1 MKAIP
6 ARQSP
11 TGNEP
16 LVLCEHKDGVAI
28 LTLNRPDKRN
38 TLSRQML
45 VSLRDIFDAIRDD
58 PDVRVVILGANGTV
72 FSSGHDMKEV
82 LGNNRDGIE
91 SLFSLSTGVMEA
103 IRLSPKPV
111 IAQVQGLATAAGC
124 QLVASCDLA
133 VAASSAGFQ
142 TPGVHIGLFCSTPM
156 VPLSRAVPLKKAME
170 MLLTGEA
177 ISAEEAYRVGLVNHV
192 VPPEELAA
200 ATMQLAQKI
209 IPFSSYTIALGKQAF
224 YKQLALDQS
233 SAYEVGKEAMVRNAL
248 AEDAHEGMSAFLEK
262 RQPRWKHR

>member
-1 MKAIP
+1 MKAKP

-11 TGNEP
+11 AGSEP
-16 LVLCEHKDGVAI
+16 PVLSEHQDGVAI

-58 PDVRVVILGANGTV
+58 PEVRVVILGANGPV
-72 FSSGHDMKEV
+72 FSSGHDINEV
-82 LGNNRDGIE
+82 LGIDRDGID

-111 IAQVQGLATAAGC
+111 IAQVLGLATAAGC
-124 QLVASCDLA
+124 QLVASCDMV
-133 VAASSAGFQ
+133 VAASSARFQ

-156 VPLSRAVPLKKAME
+156 VPLSRAIPPKKALE

-192 VPPEELAA
+192 VPPEELEA
-200 ATMQLAQKI
+200 ATMKLAHKI
-209 IPFSSYTIALGKQAF
+209 VPFSTYTVALGKEAF
-224 YKQLALDQS
+224 YKQLALGQS
-233 SAYEVGKEAMVRNAL
+233 AAYEVGKEAMVRNAL
-248 AEDAHEGMSAFLEK
+248 ADDAHEGMSAFLEK
-262 RQPRWKHR
+262 RQPHWKHR